1 MPMLRVA
8 PLLAGAL
15 LLLAGCDLFGDTKVP
30 LPGERLSVLSLQR
43 QLEPDP
49 ALAQLEV
56 RLPRPVENP
65 DWPEVGGYP
74 NHVMHHLALGDDP
87 KRVWRSS
94 AGSGDSRDG
103 YILSPPVEAGNR
115 VYTMD
120 AESEV
125 RAFDAATGQ
134 RLWAFE
140 TRPKDERGRS
150 FGGGVAFA
158 DGRLFASTGYGQ
170 VIALD
175 PETGKE
181 IWRHPVGAPVRG
193 APTVADGRVFVVTV
207 ENTAEAI
214 AADDGRRLWT
224 HTGTAENAGLL
235 GSASPAVEGDVVV
248 VPYMS
253 GELFALRVEN
263 GRPLWSDNL
272 AAARRIDAVSGM
284 ADIRGLPVIDRGRVY
299 AISHSGRLAAID
311 LRTGDRIWEQEI
323 GGTNMP
329 WVAGDF
335 VYVLGNNGDL
345 ICLTRRDGRIRWIH
359 ELPRYEN
366 VERKR
371 GPLLWTGPVLAG
383 DRLIVLASNG
393 VAETVSPYT
402 GEAIGRVEMPDGS
415 YIAPIVAAKTLY
427 VLTNDADLIAMR

>member
-1 MPMLRVA
+1 MARVA
-8 PLLAGAL
+8 LVLAGVL
-15 LLLAGCDLFGDTKVP
+15 LLLTGCDLFGDTKVP

-43 QLEPDP
+43 RLEPDP

-56 RLPRPVENP
+56 QLPRPVENS
-65 DWPEVGGYP
+65 DWPQVGGYP

-87 KRVWRSS
+87 KRIWEAD

-103 YILSPPVEAGNR
+103 YILSPPVVAGNR

-125 RAFDAATGQ
+125 RAFDAATGR
-134 RLWAFE
+134 RLWAFA
-140 TRPKDERGRS
+140 TKPADERGSS

-175 PETGKE
+175 AETGKE

-207 ENTAEAI
+207 KNTAEAI

-263 GRPLWSDNL
+263 GRPLWNDNL

-299 AISHSGRLAAID
+299 GISHSGRMAAID
-311 LRTGDRIWEQEI
+311 LRTGERIWEQEI

-335 VYVLGNNGDL
+335 IYVLGNNGDL
-345 ICLTRRDGRIRWIH
+345 VCLTRREGRVRWIH

-371 GPLLWTGPVLAG
+371 GPLQWTGPVLAG

-393 VAETVSPYT
+393 EALTVSPYT
-402 GEAIGRVEMPDGS
+402 GQAIGRVEMPDGS

>member
-1 MPMLRVA
+1 MARVA
-8 PLLAGAL
+8 LVLAGAL
-15 LLLAGCDLFGDTKVP
+15 LLLTGCDLFGDSKVP

-43 QLEPDP
+43 RLEPDP

-56 RLPRPVENP
+56 QLPRPVENP
-65 DWPEVGGYP
+65 DWPQVGGYP

-87 KRVWRSS
+87 KRIWRVS

-103 YILSPPVEAGNR
+103 YILSPPVAAGNR

-125 RAFDAATGQ
+125 RAFDAATGR
-134 RLWAFE
+134 RLWAFA
-140 TRPKDERGRS
+140 TKPADERGSS

-175 PETGKE
+175 AETGKE

-207 ENTAEAI
+207 ENTSEAI

-235 GSASPAVEGDVVV
+235 GSASPAVEGDVVIM
-248 VPYMS
+248 PYMS

-263 GRPLWSDNL
+263 GRPLWNDNL

-299 AISHSGRLAAID
+299 GISHSGRMAAID
-311 LRTGDRIWEQEI
+311 LRTGERIWEQEI

-335 VYVLGNNGDL
+335 IYVLGNNGDL
-345 ICLTRRDGRIRWIH
+345 VCLTRREGRVRWIH

-371 GPLLWTGPVLAG
+371 GPLQWTGPVLAG

-393 VAETVSPYT
+393 EALTVSPYT
-402 GEAIGRVEMPDGS
+402 GQAIGRVEMPDGS